1 MPKVMKKAL
10 KLLSLSL
17 LLWAC
22 QRNLNT
28 TNEKVKKAF
37 CGVDLANNYDSYL
50 NKIIELQTKFPVK
63 NKKRLVFGVKVFY
76 VSDGSATLSNEELSK
91 TFAQLNATFQ
101 VINLQ
106 FKQEGEIN
114 LIPQN
119 FKVDDLYDNL
129 QVEEDFAMPYYDAR
143 FLNLFVMKKYDQV
156 VGYTHYPMANINRIF
171 IAQEKLNDPSL
182 VHEFGHFFGLLHTF
196 ESTLSTAEMALG
208 KNCKTDGDKICDTP
222 PDLLG
227 ASFIEDE
234 CTLFGEY
241 KDEKGNIFKPDMSN
255 FMSYYGKCRSRFTIE
270 QLERMYF
277 IAYRIKY
284 SQMNKGV

>member
-1 MPKVMKKAL
+1 MRKAL
-10 KLLSLSL
+10 KLLCLSL

-37 CGVDLANNYDSYL
+37 CGVDLATNYDSYL
-50 NKIIELQTKFPVK
+50 NKIIELQTKFPIK
-63 NKKRLVFGVKVFY
+63 NKKKLVFGVKIFY
-76 VSDGSATLSNEELSK
+76 VSGDGSTSLSNEDLAI

-101 VINLQ
+101 DINLQ
-106 FKQEGEIN
+106 FKQEGEVNI
-114 LIPQN
+114 IQN
-119 FKVDDLYDNL
+119 EFKVDDLYGNL
-129 QVEEDFAMPYYDAR
+129 QVEEEFTKPYYDAR
-143 FLNLFVMKKYDQV
+143 HLNLFVMAKYDQV

-196 ESTLSTAEMALG
+196 ESTLSTAEMALSR
-208 KNCKTDGDKICDTP
+208 NCKADGDKICDTP
-222 PDLLG
+222 PDPYG

-241 KDEKGNIFKPDMSN
+241 KDEKGDTFKPDMSN
-255 FMSYYGKCRSRFTIE
+255 FMSYYGKCRSNFSAE
-270 QLERMYF
+270 QLERIYF

-284 SQMNKGV
+284 SQMI